1 MQGKEDD
8 VQISVPEAAALLEVD
23 RATVWR
29 YITLKEDPL
38 PAKKIG
44 HGYVLWRSDVEA
56 FKPRAN
62 RRRGP
67 KPGTRPTPPQPPAQE
82 G

>member
-1 MQGKEDD
+1 MQRKEDD
-8 VQISVPEAAALLEVD
+8 VQISVPEAATLLGVD

-44 HGYVLWRSDVEA
+44 HGYVLWQSDVIEYRPKA
-56 FKPRAN
+56 K

-67 KPGTRPTPPQPPAQE
+67 KPRTRPPAP
-82 G
+82 

>member
-1 MQGKEDD
+1 M
-8 VQISVPEAAALLEVD
+8 QISVAAAAGLLGVD

-29 YITLKEDPL
+29 YINLETDPL

-44 HGYVLWRSDVEA
+44 HGYVLWQSDVLA
-56 FKPRAN
+56 FQPRAN

-67 KPGTRPTPPQPPAQE
+67 KPRSKQPPATPPE
-82 G
+82 